1 MSIRP
6 HEKASQKYEM
16 LRTSTLAR
24 KSAVALNASDSSS
37 FDVSLPS
44 FFDSVVTFFDFF
56 NSFASGC
63 LTISICTSTSFRAA
77 AAFGFVR
84 RGGGG
89 LSSSSTPLMEYAKI
103 AAIPAPAAARSAV
116 RFDPLSSVG
125 AAFAAAGGAVAAAP
139 AGFDNGSRNTVPF
152 VAIDFASANTD
163 SCSGNVAAFACG
175 ITLFPLVGGGG
186 ADARARA
193 VAFAAVAASPI
204 VALYVLGSPST
215 DSCSGNFFA
224 SACGTARIFPIGG
237 FFVLDVFAFVGAARA
252 VPVPVFVFARPFP
265 PPLAVAVPVA
275 VARVAVDVV
284 FVVFVACPRPSAR
297 ARVASVA
304 QAAIIVP
311 AVALALAVA
320 PPSRAAVAP
329 IAVARRIIVP
339 RARARPRA
347 RSCDARRAV
356 PSRARRRARVTLAR
370 ARASRRRRARDVDGP
385 ERRARDARRAARR
398 RTRGARARARRDA
411 ASRRRRRPA
420 TTRGDGRRHGAPAAR
435 AKGPAAD
442 ATRDLEHDAER

>member
-252 VPVPVFVFARPFP
+252 VPVPVFAFARPFP

-311 AVALALAVA
+311 AVALALALA

-339 RARARPRA
+339 RARAPARALVRRATRCAVARATSRPRHSRARPRVAPTTRARCRRPRA
-347 RSCDARRAV
+347 ARARRSARRAAPDARRARAGATRRGFA
-356 PSRARRRARVTLAR
+356 PPPPPRDDARRR
-370 ARASRRRRARDVDGP
+370 SSP
-385 ERRARDARRAARR
+385 W
-398 RTRGARARARRDA
+398 RTRGACKRSSSRCDARSRA
-411 ASRRRRRPA
+411 
-420 TTRGDGRRHGAPAAR
+420 
-435 AKGPAAD
+435 
-442 ATRDLEHDAER
+442 